1 MKNIYEYRICCF
13 IDILGFKNHLDETL
27 HDDGNDSIKK
37 IEEIKSVIDLANS
50 ILKEMDNG
58 IFKSKM
64 VTQFSDSI
72 VLSFKIEEKSGVFD
86 ALINFLHVGF
96 EFANKGFLTRGGI
109 AVGKLI
115 HTSKHIFG
123 PALVEAYTLE
133 SRIANFPRII
143 LHPDVLEV
151 AKHFPSKHNS
161 SKDEL
166 ESVHACLS
174 KDEDEYYYIDY
185 IEKVVTELDDHNYGL
200 VSYLGNLKSTI
211 LNGLKSDDSS
221 IIDKIEWLR
230 KKYNNYI
237 LKIQS
242 NTKDREN
249 IDGDYELLAKFRS
262 LETI

>member
-1 MKNIYEYRICCF
+1 MYDYRICCF
-13 IDILGFKNHLDETL
+13 IDILGFKNHLDETIQ
-27 HDDGNDSIKK
+27 DDGDDSIKK
-37 IEEIKSVIDLANS
+37 IEEIKGVIDLSNS
-50 ILKEMDNG
+50 ILKENDNG

-86 ALINFLHVGF
+86 ALINFLHVSL

-115 HTSKHIFG
+115 HTNEHIFG

-133 SRIANFPRII
+133 SRKAKFPRII

-151 AKHFPSKHNS
+151 AQHFPSSHNS
-161 SKDEL
+161 SEDEL
-166 ESVHACLS
+166 ESIHACLS
-174 KDEDEYYYIDY
+174 KDDDEYYYIDY

-200 VSYLGNLKSTI
+200 VSYLRSLKSTI

-221 IIDKIEWLR
+221 IIEKIEWLR
-230 KKYNNYI
+230 KKYNNYL

-242 NTKDREN
+242 NTEGWED
-249 IDGDYELLAKFRS
+249 IDGDYDLLVEIRN